1 MAPEL
6 LTLRDLRVQTLKE
19 RREGRLTKIPNTF
32 YKQVKN
38 LENQIREVIEG
49 AAEPVTALGTSPSHS
64 RASAVLL
71 DAWRGVARRERDAM
85 ESLDLATLAARVEA
99 NAEAMYYI

>member
-1 MAPEL
+1 
-6 LTLRDLRVQTLKE
+6 
-19 RREGRLTKIPNTF
+19 
-32 YKQVKN
+32 
-38 LENQIREVIEG
+38 
-49 AAEPVTALGTSPSHS
+49 
-64 RASAVLL
+64 VLL